1 MLSLFSVLC
10 LLAAWSPAPASPLAP
25 EYSGKDVLSGVD
37 TRVALTAAQKANV
50 VVFLSAKC
58 PCSASHEVVL
68 KDLYRDFHARGFS
81 FTGVH
86 SNADEDQALAASH
99 FKESALPF
107 PVLQDSDQK
116 LANAFGAFK
125 TPHVFIVSPKG
136 EILYQGGVDE
146 THIAALAKKPYLKNA
161 LLAVAQGHEPDPKE
175 VRVLG
180 CAIKRN

>member
-1 MLSLFSVLC
+1 MSGLFALVIIATTI
-10 LLAAWSPAPASPLAP
+10 AAASPLAP
-25 EYSGKDVLSGVD
+25 EYRGKDVVSGRD
-37 TRVALTAAQKANV
+37 TQLKLNKAEKGTV

-58 PCSASHEVVL
+58 PCSASHEVAL
-68 KDLYRDFHARGFS
+68 KDLYREFQAQGFA

-86 SNADEDQALAASH
+86 SNPDEDAALTTTH

-107 PVLQDSDQK
+107 PVIQDGDQA
-116 LANAFGAFK
+116 LANTFGALK
-125 TPHVFIVSPKG
+125 TPHVFVVSPKG

-161 LLAVAQGHEPDPKE
+161 LLAVAHGQAPDPKE
-175 VRVLG
+175 VRVMG

>member
-1 MLSLFSVLC
+1 MLSLLFIVLF
-10 LLAAWSPAPASPLAP
+10 ASSTHASPLAP
-25 EYSGKDVLSGVD
+25 EYSGKDLLSGKN
-37 TRVALTAAQKANV
+37 TQLSLASAQKGSV

-68 KDLYRDFHARGFS
+68 KDLYRDFQAQGFS

-86 SNADEDQALAASH
+86 SNPDEDLVLSTTH

-107 PVLQDSDQK
+107 PIIQDSDQT

-125 TPHVFIVSPKG
+125 TPHVFVVSPKG

-161 LLAVAQGHEPDPKE
+161 LVAVAQGHVPDPKE

>member
-1 MLSLFSVLC
+1 MFSLLSIV
-10 LLAAWSPAPASPLAP
+10 LLASVANANNLAP
-25 EYSGKDVLSGVD
+25 EYLGKDLLSGKD
-37 TRVALTAAQKANV
+37 TRLTLAAASKGSV

-58 PCSASHEVVL
+58 PCSASHEVAL
-68 KDLYRDFHARGFS
+68 KNLYREFQVQGFT

-86 SNADEDQALAASH
+86 SNADEDEALTVTH
-99 FKESALPF
+99 FKEAGLPF
-107 PVLQDSDQK
+107 PILQDADQK

-125 TPHVFIVSPKG
+125 TPHVFVVSPAG
-136 EILYQGGVDE
+136 AILYQGGVDE

-161 LLAVAQGHEPDPKE
+161 LVAVAQGHEPDPKE